1 MKWFYL
7 NPVDTH
13 CAKHCL
19 NARETAMPTDRPPID
34 SSNHPLVL
42 VAEDDGPSGQ
52 FFISALQ
59 DMRCRVDLATT
70 GQQAL
75 ELARNTCYGLLLLD
89 CHMPDFGAIRILSA
103 LREDAVAASHACPAI
118 ATSAELDPVEQAHF
132 RQTGFADA
140 LLKPVSLE
148 TLRQS
153 VKTWLPAMPSEPVLD
168 DNAAIANS
176 GSAASVAALREL
188 FIRELSRLLCE
199 LDQLAQ
205 NGGLSET
212 LHRLLASCGFCG
224 ANALAAA
231 TARLKRQLDTH
242 APVAPADMQQF
253 RDTLSTTLDALTQA
267 RNAQEHGHPAV

>member
-1 MKWFYL
+1 
-7 NPVDTH
+7 
-13 CAKHCL
+13 
-19 NARETAMPTDRPPID
+19 MPTDRSPVDP
-34 SSNHPLVL
+34 SSHPLVL

-52 FFISALQ
+52 FFISAFQ
-59 DMRCRVDLATT
+59 DMHCQVDLATT

-75 ELARNTCYGLLLLD
+75 RLARNQAYSLLLLD
-89 CHMPDFGAIRILSA
+89 CHMPDFGATRILSA
-103 LREDAVAASHACPAI
+103 LREDPAAASHACPAI

-132 RQTGFADA
+132 RRIGFADA

-153 VKTWLPAMPSEPVLD
+153 VKTWLPAMPSESVLD
-168 DNAAIANS
+168 DSAAIASS

-212 LHRLLASCGFCG
+212 LHRLLASCG
-224 ANALAAA
+224 
-231 TARLKRQLDTH
+231 
-242 APVAPADMQQF
+242 
-253 RDTLSTTLDALTQA
+253 
-267 RNAQEHGHPAV
+267 